1 MTFIEMWKRYLKED
15 KKDLARIQRQL
26 NKYKYQERNCLARIS
41 SWVKTIE
48 KEEELYEKKDI

>member
-1 MTFIEMWKRYLKED
+1 MWKRYLKED

-26 NKYKYQERNCLARIS
+26 NKYKYQEKNCLARIS